1 MTKEQDSSTIQSS
14 DDPEGIDICTPQIV
28 QEKKKKEQ
36 SVTLIPREKQNT
48 RISSKEASNQRQMIG
63 NYLSPTVFFDTF
75 YKVYIEFK
83 QNMNVILNSFN
94 TNNMKHSKSNKS
106 DEEKIRSLESEIKRL
121 NYENWRLI
129 QENIWKG
136 KSTESLINCSIKEK
150 DVLYRNNW
158 VDMWSKSNQTAKR
171 KEVSLNNHQLQ
182 NNWSCRNPV
191 DFQTI
196 FSWFN

>member
-1 MTKEQDSSTIQSS
+1 MTSYYVTKEQGSSTIQSS

-121 NYENWRLI
+121 NYEN
-129 QENIWKG
+129 
-136 KSTESLINCSIKEK
+136 
-150 DVLYRNNW
+150 
-158 VDMWSKSNQTAKR
+158 
-171 KEVSLNNHQLQ
+171 
-182 NNWSCRNPV
+182 
-191 DFQTI
+191 
-196 FSWFN
+196 